1 MPGKLRKPTARE
13 SVQDTLNNLIEQF
26 SDVYC
31 FYRELIQNS
40 LDAGTNRVD
49 VSLEFLP
56 PEKKSADGVIIINI
70 EDYGEG
76 MNREIIDNQLTRLFS
91 SSKENDLSKIGKF
104 GIGFVSVFAIK
115 PKAVNIDTS
124 RDGEDWRILFDENRK
139 FKRIKRDYPV
149 DGTKIQI
156 YKPGINKF
164 YDVFLQKSKETV
176 VFWCKHS
183 EAEIYFQNEL
193 INQPFEVDSPCR
205 IHETTDT
212 AEIAAG
218 YTSDEAPFF
227 GYYNQGLT
235 LMEGKKKFYHQVMF
249 KVKSKYLEHT
259 LTRDNIMEDE
269 NYYKA
274 MKEVEDLVNTKL
286 PAKLFKMLEEE
297 LKKNEKETSLY
308 KQLMEFALYYFMNP
322 QVIPADCKKN
332 LIARDIEDN
341 FLSVNDLLS
350 LKSQGA
356 IFYDAG
362 KNSVTDALSKQ
373 GKKIIKCSN
382 DAGLLT
388 LLKKLSGKFWNK
400 FNVMKASSNYFIL
413 PITDKVKLTTVQE
426 KLISKVDEINRRMNN
441 KTGSCKFADFN
452 YKDSIVAGKIYLM
465 QEKPGELEYIE
476 DRSYTGKSGKTSS
489 SLFSLFSKTKTLILN
504 QKHPYIKNILKLA
517 ETDLYMASYFLT
529 KLLYMDD
536 GVDTETDTA
545 LSAICLEMQGV
556 RA

>member
-1 MPGKLRKPTARE
+1 MPGKIRRPSARE

-49 VSLEFLP
+49 VSLEFMP
-56 PEKKSADGVIIINI
+56 PEKKAEDGVIIINI
-70 EDYGEG
+70 DDYGEG

-139 FKRIKRDYPV
+139 FKRFKRDYPV

-156 YKPGINKF
+156 FKPGINKF

-176 VFWCKHS
+176 IFWCKHS
-183 EAEIYFQNEL
+183 EAEIYFQDEL
-193 INQPFEVDSPCR
+193 INQPFEVDSPCS

-235 LMEGKKKFYHQVMF
+235 LMEGKKKFFHQVMF

-274 MKEVEDLVNTKL
+274 MQAVEELVNTKL
-286 PAKLFKMLEEE
+286 PARLFKMIEDE
-297 LKKNEKETSLY
+297 LKKGDKETDLY
-308 KQLMEFALYYFMNP
+308 QQLLEFVEYYFMNP
-322 QVIPADCKKN
+322 QVIPVDCKKN
-332 LIARDIEDN
+332 YIARDIDDN
-341 FLSVNDLLS
+341 LLSVNDLFS
-350 LKSQGA
+350 LKSQGV
-356 IFYDAG
+356 IFYDGG
-362 KNSVTDALSKQ
+362 KNPVTEALTKQ
-373 GKKIIKCSN
+373 GKRIIKS
-382 DAGLLT
+382 AGNSKLQKLLR
-388 LLKKLSGKFWNK
+388 KLSGKFWNK
-400 FNVMKASSNYFIL
+400 NNVQKASTHYFVL
-413 PITDKVKLTTVQE
+413 PITEKAYLTPVQE
-426 KLISKVDEINRRMNN
+426 KLTSKVNEINRRMNN
-441 KTGSCKFADFN
+441 KTGSCKFANFK
-452 YKDSIVAGKIYLM
+452 YKDSCVSDRIYLM
-465 QEKPGELEYIE
+465 QEKPGELELLE
-476 DRSYTGKSGKTSS
+476 NGAKGGKTAS
-489 SLFSLFSKTKTLILN
+489 SLFSLFSKSRTLILN
-504 QKHPYIKNILKLA
+504 QEHPYIKNILKLG
-517 ETDLYMASYFLT
+517 ETDPHMASYFLA

-536 GVDTETDTA
+536 GVDTETDTS

-556 RA
+556 KA

>member
-1 MPGKLRKPTARE
+1 MPGKLRRASARE

-49 VSLEFLP
+49 VSLEFMP
-56 PEKKSADGVIIINI
+56 PEKKGEDGVIIINI
-70 EDYGEG
+70 DDYGEG
-76 MNREIIDNQLTRLFS
+76 MNRDIIDDQLTRLFS

-139 FKRIKRDYPV
+139 FKRFKRDYPV

-156 YKPGINKF
+156 FKPGINKF

-183 EAEIYFQNEL
+183 EAEIYFQDEL
-193 INQPFEVDSPCR
+193 INQPFEVDSPCS
-205 IHETTDT
+205 IHETTDK

-235 LMEGKKKFYHQVMF
+235 LMEGKKKFFHQVMF

-274 MKEVEDLVNTKL
+274 MQAVEDLVNTKL
-286 PAKLFKMLEEE
+286 PAKLFRMIENE
-297 LKKNEKETSLY
+297 LKKDEKETTLY
-308 KQLMEFALYYFMNP
+308 QQLMEFAEYYFMNP
-322 QVIPADCKKN
+322 QVIPADCRKN
-332 LIARDIEDN
+332 FIARDIDGN
-341 FLSVNDLLS
+341 LLSVNDLFS
-350 LKSQGA
+350 LKSQGV
-356 IFYDAG
+356 ILYDGG
-362 KNSVTDALSKQ
+362 KNPVTDALVKS
-373 GKKIIKCSN
+373 GKKIIKC
-382 DAGLLT
+382 AGNSKLQRLLR
-388 LLKKLSGKFWNK
+388 KLSGKFWNRN
-400 FNVMKASSNYFIL
+400 NVIKASTHYFIL
-413 PITDKVKLTTVQE
+413 PIIRKIDLTEVQG

-441 KTGSCKFADFN
+441 KTGSCKFANFK
-452 YKDSIVAGKIYLM
+452 YKDSCVSDRIYLM
-465 QEKPGELEYIE
+465 QEKPGELELLE
-476 DRSYTGKSGKTSS
+476 NGAKNGKTAS
-489 SLFSLFSKTKTLILN
+489 SLFSLFSKSKTLILN
-504 QKHPYIKNILKLA
+504 QEHPYIKNILKLG
-517 ETDLYMASYFLT
+517 ETDPHMASYFLA

-536 GVDTETDTA
+536 GVDTDTDTA

-556 RA
+556 KA

>member
-1 MPGKLRKPTARE
+1 MPGKIRRPSARE

-49 VSLEFLP
+49 VSLEFMP
-56 PEKKSADGVIIINI
+56 PEKKGEDGVIIINI
-70 EDYGEG
+70 DDYGEG

-124 RDGEDWRILFDENRK
+124 RDGEDWRILFDEDRK
-139 FKRIKRDYPV
+139 FKRFKRDYPV
-149 DGTKIQI
+149 DGTKLQI
-156 YKPGINKF
+156 FKPGINKF

-176 VFWCKHS
+176 IFWCKHS
-183 EAEIYFQNEL
+183 EAEIYFQDEL
-193 INQPFEVDSPCR
+193 INQPFEVDSPCS
-205 IHETTDT
+205 IHETNDT

-235 LMEGKKKFYHQVMF
+235 LMEGKKKFFHQVMF

-274 MKEVEDLVNTKL
+274 MQAVEDLVNTKL
-286 PAKLFKMLEEE
+286 PAKLFRMIEDE
-297 LKKNEKETSLY
+297 LKKDEKETDLY
-308 KQLMEFALYYFMNP
+308 QQLLEFAEYYFVNVHLVP
-322 QVIPADCKKN
+322 TDCRKN
-332 LIARDIEDN
+332 FIARDIDGG
-341 FLSVNDLLS
+341 FLSFNDLLA
-350 LKSQGA
+350 LKSQGM
-356 IFYDAG
+356 ILYDSG
-362 KNSVTDALSKQ
+362 KNPVTDALTKS
-373 GKKIIKCSN
+373 GKKIIKS
-382 DAGLLT
+382 AGNSKLQKLLR
-388 LLKKLSGKFWNK
+388 KLSGKFWNRN
-400 FNVMKASSNYFIL
+400 NVIKASTHYFIL
-413 PITDKVKLTTVQE
+413 SMTKKMDLTEVQG

-441 KTGSCKFADFN
+441 KTGSCKFADFR
-452 YKDSIVAGKIYLM
+452 YRDSCVSDRIYLM
-465 QEKPGELEYIE
+465 QEKPGELEILE
-476 DRSYTGKSGKTSS
+476 NEGKSGNITS
-489 SLFSLFSKTKTLILN
+489 SLFSLFSKSKTLILN
-504 QKHPYIKNILKLA
+504 QEHPYIKNILKLG
-517 ETDLYMASYFLT
+517 ETDPHMASYFLA

-556 RA
+556 KA

>member
-1 MPGKLRKPTARE
+1 MPGKLRKASARE

-49 VSLEFLP
+49 VSLEFMP
-56 PEKKSADGVIIINI
+56 PEQKNADGVIIINI
-70 EDYGEG
+70 DDYGEG

-124 RDGEDWRILFDENRK
+124 RDGEDWRILFDEDRK

-156 YKPGINKF
+156 FKPGIQKF
-164 YDVFLQKSKETV
+164 FDTFLQKSKETV
-176 VFWCKHS
+176 IFWCKHS
-183 EAEIYFQNEL
+183 EAEIYFQDEL
-193 INQPFEVDSPCR
+193 INQPFEVDSVCR

-235 LMEGKKKFYHQVMF
+235 LMEGKKKFFHQVMF

-274 MKEVEDLVNTKL
+274 MQAVEELVNTKL
-286 PAKLFKMLEEE
+286 PSKLFKMIEDE
-297 LKKNEKETSLY
+297 LKKGNKETELY
-308 KQLMEFALYYFMNP
+308 QQLLEFVEYYFMNP

-332 LIARDIEDN
+332 YIARDIDEN
-341 FLSVNDLLS
+341 LISVNDLLS
-350 LKSQGA
+350 LKSQGV
-356 IFYDAG
+356 IFYDEG
-362 KNSVTDALSKQ
+362 KNPVTEALTKQ
-373 GKKIIKCSN
+373 GKKIIKS
-382 DAGLLT
+382 AGNSKLQKLLR
-388 LLKKLSGKFWNK
+388 KLSGKFWNK
-400 FNVMKASSNYFIL
+400 NNVQKASTHYFIL
-413 PITDKVKLTTVQE
+413 PITEKAYLTSVQE
-426 KLISKVDEINRRMNN
+426 KLISKVNEINRRMNN
-441 KTGSCKFADFN
+441 KTGSCKFANFK
-452 YKDSIVAGKIYLM
+452 YKDSCVSDRIYLM
-465 QEKPGELEYIE
+465 QEKPGELELLE
-476 DRSYTGKSGKTSS
+476 NGAKSGKTAS
-489 SLFSLFSKTKTLILN
+489 SLFSLFSKSRTLILN
-504 QKHPYIKNILKLA
+504 QEHPYIKNILKLG
-517 ETDLYMASYFLT
+517 ETDPHMASYFLA

-536 GVDTETDTA
+536 GVDTDTDTA

-556 RA
+556 KA